1 MKQSTLD
8 NFFNIVYKDKTKTI
22 SSTPN
27 NTPIFNSI
35 QNNTKI
41 NPFVLNDKLNND
53 ISSNN
58 ISRNISKDNYPKYI
72 LRFDG
77 ASKGN
82 PGNAGAGAVLYK
94 NDKEIWNISRHLGKQ
109 TNNYAECFAA
119 ILGIEEAAKRNI
131 KTLYVEGD
139 SMLIIN
145 QLKGKWQ
152 VKNNDLKTLYL
163 SITQSLKSFEKITF
177 KHIYRNY
184 NSRADQLAN
193 EGISYKKH
201 KL

>member
-1 MKQSTLD
+1 MKQSRLD

-41 NPFVLNDKLNND
+41 NPFVLNDKLNNN

-58 ISRNISKDNYPKYI
+58 ISRNISNDNNPKYI

-94 NDKEIWNISRHLGKQ
+94 NDKEIWNISRHLGYQ

-193 EGISYKKH
+193 EGISYKKT
-201 KL
+201 